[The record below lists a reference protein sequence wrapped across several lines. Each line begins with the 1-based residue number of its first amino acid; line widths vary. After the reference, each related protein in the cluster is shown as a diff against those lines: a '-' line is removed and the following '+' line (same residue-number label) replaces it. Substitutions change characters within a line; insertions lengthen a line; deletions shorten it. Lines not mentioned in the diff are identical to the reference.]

1 MARSEVEQL
10 VYDIR
15 KSTSQVAINKVDEV
29 RVMTAMLNDK
39 EFSLGVYDKTQGY
52 IGQRSPHDEAVK
64 FVKNV
69 IQGSTGLDSKDSM
82 HLAENYEF
90 TKKDANFMLGNM
102 RDFLT
107 VYTSTGR
114 KINVIQSAD
123 IDASLFTKEIK
134 ASEKLIPDKDNP
146 GSTKKVPTSGY
157 TKLVSSS
164 KCPRYIGSGDFED
177 EE

>member
-1 MARSEVEQL
+1 MAKSELEQL

-29 RVMTAMLNDK
+29 RVMTSMLNDPD
-39 EFSLGVYDKTQGY
+39 FSLGVYDKTQGY
-52 IGQRSPHDEAVK
+52 IGQRSPHQEAVK
-64 FVKNV
+64 FVKN
-69 IQGSTGLDSKDSM
+69 IISGATGLDSKDSM

-90 TKKDANFMLGNM
+90 TKRDSNFLLTNM

-107 VYTSTGR
+107 VYVSTGR
-114 KINVIQSAD
+114 KIGLIQSAD
-123 IDASLFTKEIK
+123 IDASVFTKEIK
-134 ASEKLIPDKDNP
+134 ASEKLVPDKDNP

-164 KCPRYIGSGDFED
+164 KCPRYLGNG
-177 EE
+177 EEE

>member
-1 MARSEVEQL
+1 MTELEQL

-29 RVMTAMLNDK
+29 RVMTSMLNDK

-69 IQGSTGLDSKDSM
+69 ISGATGLDSKDSM

-90 TKKDANFMLGNM
+90 TKKDANFLLTNM
-102 RDFLT
+102 RDFVN
-107 VYTSTGR
+107 VYMTTGR
-114 KINVIQSAD
+114 KLNIIQSAD
-123 IDASLFTKEIK
+123 TDASLFTKPIK

-146 GSTKKVPTSGY
+146 GSTKKVPTLGY

-164 KCPRYIGSGDFED
+164 KCPKYLGDGEDD

>member
-1 MARSEVEQL
+1 MAKSELEQL

-29 RVMTAMLNDK
+29 RVMTSMFNDPD
-39 EFSLGVYDKTQGY
+39 FSLGVYDKTQGY
-52 IGQRSPHDEAVK
+52 IGQRSPHQEAVK
-64 FVKNV
+64 FVKN
-69 IQGSTGLDSKDSM
+69 IISGATGLDSKDSM

-90 TKKDANFMLGNM
+90 TKRDSNFLLTNM

-107 VYTSTGR
+107 VYVSTGR
-114 KINVIQSAD
+114 KIGLIQSAD
-123 IDASLFTKEIK
+123 IDASVFTKEIK
-134 ASEKLIPDKDNP
+134 ASEKLVPDKDNP

-164 KCPRYIGSGDFED
+164 KCPRYLGNG
-177 EE
+177 EEE

>member
-1 MARSEVEQL
+1 MAKSELEQL

-39 EFSLGVYDKTQGY
+39 DFSIGVYDKTQGY
-52 IGQRSPHDEAVK
+52 IGQKSPHDEAVK
-64 FVKNV
+64 FVKN
-69 IQGSTGLDSKDSM
+69 IISGATGLDNKDSM

-90 TKKDANFMLGNM
+90 TKKDSNFLLSNM

-134 ASEKLIPDKDNP
+134 ASEKMIPDKDNP
-146 GSTKKVPTSGY
+146 GCTKKVPTSGY

-164 KCPRYIGSGDFED
+164 KCPRYIDGGED
-177 EE
+177 NEEE

>member
-1 MARSEVEQL
+1 MTELEQL

-29 RVMTAMLNDK
+29 RVMTSMLNDK

-52 IGQRSPHDEAVK
+52 IGQRSPHNEAVK

-69 IQGSTGLDSKDSM
+69 ISGATGLDNKDSM

-90 TKKDANFMLGNM
+90 TKKDANFLLGNM
-102 RDFLT
+102 RDFMN
-107 VYTSTGR
+107 VYMSTGR
-114 KINVIQSAD
+114 KINIIQSAD
-123 IDASLFTKEIK
+123 TDASLFTKPIK
-134 ASEKLIPDKDNP
+134 ATEKLIPDKDNP
-146 GSTKKVPTSGY
+146 GSTKKVPTLGY

-164 KCPRYIGSGDFED
+164 KCPKYLGGSDD

>member
-1 MARSEVEQL
+1 MTELEQL

-15 KSTSQVAINKVDEV
+15 KSTNQVAINKVDEV
-29 RVMTAMLNDK
+29 RVMTSMLNDK

-69 IQGSTGLDSKDSM
+69 ISGATGLDSKDSM

-90 TKKDANFMLGNM
+90 TKKDSNFLLSNM
-102 RDFLT
+102 RDFIN
-107 VYTSTGR
+107 VYMTTGR
-114 KINVIQSAD
+114 KINIIQSAD
-123 IDASLFTKEIK
+123 TDASLFTKTIK
-134 ASEKLIPDKDNP
+134 ATEKLIPDKDNP
-146 GSTKKVPTSGY
+146 GSTKKVPTLGY

-164 KCPRYIGSGDFED
+164 KCPKYLGGGSDD